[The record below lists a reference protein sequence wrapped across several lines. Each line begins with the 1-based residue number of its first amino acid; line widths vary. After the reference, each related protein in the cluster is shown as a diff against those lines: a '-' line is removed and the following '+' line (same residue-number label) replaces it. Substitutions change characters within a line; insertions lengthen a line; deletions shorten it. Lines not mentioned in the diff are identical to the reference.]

1 MRIAATRSR
10 HLAPLL
16 SFRSAP
22 QTTGLASPSTFL
34 TASYDGTLR
43 LLDWESL
50 YSSVVAA
57 TEDDDAIITAADCK
71 DGHTVF
77 YSDSLGGVSR
87 LDLREKPAASAAA
100 SAAAPS
106 PAPSA
111 RTRRA
116 AASAAASADAAPA
129 TAAAAAAPRLP
140 STHTWPLHDRKIA
153 QVEVHPL
160 EHHLLVTAS
169 LDRTVR
175 LWDLRGT
182 RRVAIAEL
190 PHDLA
195 VTGATFSPG
204 TGASLLT
211 TSYDNHIRVFTTADV
226 QTGNRVKPAVSIRH
240 NNQTGRWVTSF
251 RATWL
256 PWSDEPA
263 FVVGNMGR
271 QLDVFSAVDG
281 RPLAA
286 LASSMLGTIP
296 AVTVAHPT
304 EPVIAGGV
312 ASGRCYLFRAAAPAL

>member
-1 MRIAATRSR
+1 M
-10 HLAPLL
+10 
-16 SFRSAP
+16 
-22 QTTGLASPSTFL
+22 ASPSTYL

-50 YSSVVAA
+50 QSSVVAA
-57 TEDDDAIITAADCK
+57 TEDDYTLITAADCK

-77 YSDSLGGVSR
+77 YSDSLGDVSR
-87 LDLREKPAASAAA
+87 LDLREKPASSSATASASTPSLATLARSRRGGKSAAA
-100 SAAAPS
+100 SA
-106 PAPSA
+106 
-111 RTRRA
+111 T
-116 AASAAASADAAPA
+116 AAPA

-160 EHHLLVTAS
+160 EPHLLVTAS

-175 LWDLRGT
+175 LWDVRGT

-211 TSYDNHIRVFTTADV
+211 TSYDNRIRVFTTADV
-226 QTGNRVKPAVSIRH
+226 QTGNRIKPVLSIRH

-286 LASSMLGTIP
+286 LASPLLGTIP

-312 ASGRCYLFRAAAPAL
+312 ASGRCYLFRASPAL